1 MKKVLKKVISVLAIS
16 TMAVSLLAGCGGGKT
31 EEGKTEPAQEDG
43 GAVSTAEGENA
54 SGDEAGGSGE
64 REKLTIGFSFR
75 SLDEAMTVWWD
86 TTEGMIKEY
95 NEDDSNPYTIEYF
108 FTNADLDV
116 DTQISDV
123 DSLIVRQPDVI
134 CIQSVDTEGSV
145 PAFEACKT
153 ADIPV
158 IDFGFGTTFEDYTS
172 SLITIDHYGSGVLQ
186 AQWLENYLEENPDVS
201 LNIVYANG
209 AQGIQQMTERYEGF
223 CTLFDGDYK
232 DRATLLDAQYCNFS
246 ADTAMATMEDWLQT
260 FPELNCVVSAN
271 DEMCI
276 GALQA
281 CISAKHEVISL
292 GMDGNNLGM
301 KAIVDDGYSGTVGFD
316 FHKIAQTGLELS
328 IAVASGGEF
337 EKDTDISKE
346 VTTVIDASNVDQ
358 YYEGE

>member
-1 MKKVLKKVISVLAIS
+1 MKKALKRVFSIMAASAIV
-16 TMAVSLLAGCGGGKT
+16 VSLLAGCGDEKETAGANSAGT
-31 EEGKTEPAQEDG
+31 EEGSSNRQE
-43 GAVSTAEGENA
+43 
-54 SGDEAGGSGE
+54 
-64 REKLTIGFSFR
+64 LTIGFSFR

-86 TTEGMIKEY
+86 VTEALIEEY
-95 NEDDSNPYTIEYF
+95 NADDSNPYTIDYY

-145 PAFEACKT
+145 PAFEACE
-153 ADIPV
+153 AAGVPV
-158 IDFGFGTTFEDYTS
+158 IDYGFGTTFENYTS

-186 AQWLENYLEENPDVS
+186 AEWLENYLEENPDAT

-209 AQGIQQMTERYEGF
+209 MQGVAQMEERYQGF
-223 CTLFDGDYK
+223 ATILDGEYK
-232 DRATLLDAQYCNFS
+232 DRVTLLDTQYCNFS
-246 ADTAMATMEDWLQT
+246 ADTAMSTMEDWLQT

-281 CISAKHEVISL
+281 CISAKHDVISL

-301 KAIVDDGYSGTVGFD
+301 KAIIDDGYSGTVGFD
-316 FHKIAQTGLELS
+316 FNKIATTGLELA

-337 EKDTDISKE
+337 EVNTDISAE
-346 VTTVIDASNVDQ
+346 VTTVIDASNVNE
-358 YYEGE
+358 YYTGE

>member
-1 MKKVLKKVISVLAIS
+1 MKKILKRIVSVLAVS
-16 TMAVSLLAGCGGGKT
+16 AMAMSLLAGCGNESDEKT
-31 EEGKTEPAQEDG
+31 VDSAGTGESNNSREE
-43 GAVSTAEGENA
+43 
-54 SGDEAGGSGE
+54 
-64 REKLTIGFSFR
+64 LTIGFSFR

-86 TTEGMIKEY
+86 ATEALIEEY
-95 NEDDSNPYTIEYF
+95 NADDSNPYTVKYY

-145 PAFEACKT
+145 PAFEAC
-153 ADIPV
+153 AAAGVPV
-158 IDFGFGTTFEDYTS
+158 IDFGFGTTFEGYTS

-186 AQWLENYLEENPDVS
+186 AEWLENYLDENPDVT

-209 AQGIQQMTERYEGF
+209 AQGIAQMEERYQGF
-223 CTLFDGDYK
+223 CTIFDSEYK
-232 DRATLLDAQYCNFS
+232 DRVKLLDSQYCNFS

-260 FPELNCVVSAN
+260 FPEVNCVVSAN

-301 KAIVDDGYSGTVGFD
+301 KAIIDDGYSGTVGFD
-316 FHKIAQTGLELS
+316 FNKIAATGVELA

-337 EKDTDISKE
+337 EVNTDISAE
-346 VTTVIDASNVDQ
+346 VTTVIDASNVND
-358 YYEGE
+358 YYTGE